1 MSGRLLHISIV
12 RSVMVVGCLLI
23 AGMGR
28 AQTKHDTLSDVQIR
42 AKHKAAV
49 GDDKKDFSTGQT
61 MQTIDSATMQQ
72 HSQQSVATMIAQRLP
87 VFVKAY
93 SFNGLATLNFRGSSA
108 AQSQVFWNGV
118 PIQNAAL
125 GVADISALPVMMVNN
140 VSVVYGG
147 SGALYGSG
155 NVGGAL
161 LLQTDNT
168 TFGAGQS
175 KQSLSMGGGSFTQL
189 SGAYKGSVSGEKWF
203 ASSSVSVQHAMND
216 YKYSNSYGQTE
227 RMPNGRV
234 QSAAG
239 TATVARK
246 LNERN
251 MLKLSAW
258 GQVYKRQIPP
268 ALFESIS
275 KKTQN
280 DQSLRAVASW
290 TKTLASGGLYAR
302 TSLVHDATD
311 FADSVL
317 PMYSTNAVYQYY
329 QEAGWRQQIGER
341 SELLLFS
348 PVQISWLQGN
358 DTAVQRR
365 AALAGAFASE
375 IPAAKM
381 RASFQFRGEQ
391 IDERSVFLP
400 GAGVTAD
407 ITKWLQLRANAQRSY
422 RVPTLN
428 ELYYTPG
435 GNQSLKPEE
444 GWSED
449 AGYSVHFRTHGFA
462 VKHEAG
468 VFARQM
474 NNWIMWLG
482 GAIWTPHNI
491 ASVHSRGTQ
500 TETQISREVGKTRL
514 QLDVASMYV
523 LATTQSS
530 YIPGDGSIG
539 KQIPYTPRYNGRG
552 TLSCTWRMWRVSYNH
567 TYTGYRFITTDES
580 SWLTPY
586 HTGNL
591 YASWTKSHHYYTYR
605 FNVQVNNIWNAKY
618 SVAGFRPMPGMNWLA
633 GVALERQTSKNKQTD
648 ALIDIKQQRP

>member
-1 MSGRLLHISIV
+1 MSRCLQHISLW
-12 RSVMVVGCLLI
+12 RSVMVGMCLLSTYT
-23 AGMGR
+23 AS

-42 AKHKAAV
+42 ATHKSAA
-49 GDDKKDFSTGQT
+49 GDNKKDFSTGQT

-72 HSQQSVATMIAQRLP
+72 NSQQSVATMIAQRLP

-125 GVADISALPVMMVNN
+125 GVADISALPVLMVNN
-140 VSVVYGG
+140 VNVVYGG

-161 LLQTDNT
+161 LLQTDNVI
-168 TFGAGQS
+168 FGTGKS
-175 KQSLSMGGGSFTQL
+175 KQSMTIGAGSFTQL

-203 ASSSVSVQHAMND
+203 ASGSASAQHAMND
-216 YKYSNSYGQTE
+216 YKFSNSYGQTE
-227 RMPNGRV
+227 RMPNGRI

-239 TATVARK
+239 TATLARK
-246 LNERN
+246 LNEKN
-251 MLKLSAW
+251 TLKLSAW
-258 GQVYKRQIPP
+258 GQVYERQIPP

-275 KKTQN
+275 KKTQT
-280 DQSLRAVASW
+280 DQSLRAVATW
-290 TKTLASGGLYAR
+290 AKTLTSGGFYAR

-317 PMYSTNAVYQYY
+317 PLYSTNAVYQYY
-329 QEAGWRQQIGER
+329 QEAGWRQQITKR
-341 SELLLFS
+341 SELLLFA
-348 PVQISWLQGN
+348 PVQVSWLQGN
-358 DTAVQRR
+358 DTARQRR
-365 AALAGAFASE
+365 AALAGAYATE
-375 IPAAKM
+375 IPAARM
-381 RASFQFRGEQ
+381 SVSIQFRGEQ
-391 IDERSVFLP
+391 IDEQRVFLP
-400 GAGVTAD
+400 GAGVRSDVTE
-407 ITKWLQLRANAQRSY
+407 WLQLCANAQRSY

-428 ELYYTPG
+428 ELYYAPG
-435 GNQSLKPEE
+435 GNTALKPEE

-449 AGYSVHFRTHGFA
+449 ASYSIRFMKSGFA
-462 VKHEAG
+462 VRHEAG

-482 GAIWTPHNI
+482 GATWTPHNI
-491 ASVHSRGTQ
+491 ASVHSRGTE
-500 TETQISREVGKTRL
+500 TETQISRQMGSAL
-514 QLDVASMYV
+514 WQLDVASMYV

-539 KQIPYTPRYNGRG
+539 KQIPYTPRYNGRAS
-552 TLSCTWRMWRVSYNH
+552 LSCTWRMWRVSYNH

-580 SWLTPY
+580 SWLEPY
-586 HTGNL
+586 QTGNL
-591 YASWTKSHHYYTYR
+591 YASWTKGHHHYTYR

-618 SVAGFRPMPGMNWLA
+618 SVAGFRPMPGINWLA
-633 GVALERQTSKNKQTD
+633 GVALERETTNKKKKTMIN
-648 ALIDIKQQRP
+648 AKSQRS

>member
-1 MSGRLLHISIV
+1 MSQHQHINLV
-12 RSVMVVGCLLI
+12 RSVMVVVWSLGAI
-23 AGMGR
+23 IGS
-28 AQTKHDTLSDVQIR
+28 AQTKHDTLNDVQIR
-42 AKHKAAV
+42 AKHKAAA

-108 AQSQVFWNGV
+108 AQSQVIWNGI

-125 GVADISALPVMMVNN
+125 GVADVSALPVMMVNDM
-140 VSVVYGG
+140 SIVYGG

-161 LLQTDNT
+161 LFQTDNT
-168 TFGAGQS
+168 TFGAGHS
-175 KQSLSMGGGSFTQL
+175 KQSLSIGGGSFTQL
-189 SGAYKGSVSGEKWF
+189 SGAYKGSVNGEKWF
-203 ASSSVSVQHAMND
+203 ASGSASVQYAMND
-216 YKYSNSYGQTE
+216 YKFSNSYGQNE

-251 MLKLSAW
+251 TLKISAW

-317 PMYSTNAVYQYY
+317 PLYSTNAVYQYY
-329 QEAGWRQQIGER
+329 QEAGWRQQIGKR
-341 SELLLFS
+341 SELLLFA

-358 DTAVQRR
+358 DPAVQRR
-365 AALAGAFASE
+365 AALAGAFATE
-375 IPAAKM
+375 IPAARM
-381 RASFQFRGEQ
+381 SASVQFRGEQ
-391 IDERSVFLP
+391 IDERRVILP

-407 ITKWLQLRANAQRSY
+407 ITEWLQLRANAQRSY

-435 GNQSLKPEE
+435 GNPLLQPEE

-449 AGYSVHFRTHGFA
+449 AGYKVHFRTNGFV
-462 VKHEAG
+462 VKHDAS

-491 ASVHSRGTQ
+491 ASVNSRGTE
-500 TETQISREVGKTRL
+500 TETQISRVVGKTRL

-539 KQIPYTPRYNGRG
+539 KQIPYTPRYNGRA

-567 TYTGYRFITTDES
+567 SYTGYRFITTDES
-580 SWLTPY
+580 SWLNPY
-586 HTGNL
+586 KTGNL
-591 YASWTKSHHYYTYR
+591 YASWAKSGHRYTYR

-618 SVAGFRPMPGMNWLA
+618 SVAGFRPMPGINWLA
-633 GVALERQTSKNKQTD
+633 GFVVERETSKKGPID
-648 ALIDIKQQRP
+648 VLIRD

>member
-1 MSGRLLHISIV
+1 MSGRIRHISIV
-12 RSVMVVGCLLI
+12 RSVMVVVCMLSAIIGS
-23 AGMGR
+23 
-28 AQTKHDTLSDVQIR
+28 AQTKHDTLSDVEIR
-42 AKHKAAV
+42 AKHKAAA
-49 GDDKKDFSTGQT
+49 GDDKKDFTTGQT
-61 MQTIDSATMQQ
+61 LQTIDSATMQQ

-125 GVADISALPVMMVNN
+125 GVADISALPVLMMNN

-168 TFGAGQS
+168 TFGTGHS
-175 KQSLSMGGGSFTQL
+175 KQSLSIGGGSFTQL

-203 ASSSVSVQHAMND
+203 ASGSISAQHTMND
-216 YKYSNSYGQTE
+216 YKFSNSYGQTE
-227 RMPNGRV
+227 KMPNGLV

-239 TATVARK
+239 TATIARK
-246 LNERN
+246 LNEKN
-251 MLKLSAW
+251 TLKLSAW
-258 GQVYKRQIPP
+258 GQVYQRQIPP

-275 KKTQN
+275 KKTQT
-280 DQSLRAVASW
+280 DQSLRAVATW
-290 TKTLASGGLYAR
+290 AKTLASGSLYAR

-317 PMYSTNAVYQYY
+317 PLYSTNAVYQYY
-329 QEAGWRQQIGER
+329 QEAGWRQHVGKL
-341 SELLLFS
+341 SDLLLFA

-365 AALAGAFASE
+365 AALAGAFATE
-375 IPAAKM
+375 VPAAKL
-381 RASFQFRGEQ
+381 RASVQFRGEQ
-391 IDERSVFLP
+391 IDDRRVFLP

-407 ITKWLQLRANAQRSY
+407 VTEWLQLRANAQRSY

-435 GNQSLKPEE
+435 GNPSLRPEE

-449 AGYSVHFRTHGFA
+449 AGYSVHFRTNGFS
-462 VKHEAG
+462 VKHEGSA
-468 VFARQM
+468 FARQL

-491 ASVHSRGTQ
+491 ASVRSRGTE
-500 TETQISREVGKTRL
+500 TETQISKEVGKTRL

-539 KQIPYTPRYNGRG
+539 KQIPYTPRYNGRAS
-552 TLSCTWRMWRVSYNH
+552 LSCTWRMWRVSYNH

-580 SWLTPY
+580 SWLAPY
-586 HTGNL
+586 QTGNL
-591 YASWTKSHHYYTYR
+591 YASWAKSRHKYTYR

-633 GVALERQTSKNKQTD
+633 GLALERQTTKNKQVE
-648 ALIDIKQQRP
+648 ALIDTKQPQP